1 MLVYDYLCH
10 FQAFQGKIKMNQ
22 IDYYFGR
29 VDDRLQTLLLFNCG
43 NSFLKAIPLQSK
55 INLWI

>member
-29 VDDRLQTLLLFNCG
+29 VNDRLQTLLLFNCG

-55 INLWI
+55 INL